1 MGIVK
6 NIGLIV
12 FGIVFQWGNAQYIS
26 VDESYTPQQLVQDK
40 LINSPCA
47 NVFNVSV
54 SGGNFA
60 SGEKS
65 YGYFDA
71 NGTTFP
77 FANGIVLTTGKT
89 VNTIGPNATLSD
101 DGGNMGWNGDS
112 DLNQALGLS
121 NSFNATVLEFDF
133 IPIGDHISFD
143 YIFSSEQYLLNPS
156 ANQCNYTDGFVF
168 LLKEATA
175 ATYENLAVVPGTTTP
190 VKVNTVR
197 GTGTLCPEA
206 NANYFDAFN
215 TTEHPTN
222 FNGQTKVMTAQ
233 ATVTP
238 GTTYHIKLAI
248 ADEGNYRYD
257 SAIFLGGGSFNFE
270 VDLGAD
276 RLVSNGTALCPTES
290 LTLHTNQ
297 PSAISYQWYQNNAI
311 LTGATLA
318 TYEVTTPGDYSV
330 EINYGSNCQTTG
342 NIRIE
347 YATNLLVNETTFTIC
362 DTDAN
367 QDGST
372 LINLGLIIPE
382 LFSNL
387 PPNYSIAFFENTT
400 STNALP
406 TNYSNTSPYNQI
418 IYARVMNIPGCYN
431 DFPVELIVATFPTIV
446 TDEEIG
452 LCENSP
458 ALLDAGSGF
467 TSYAWNTNPAQNTQ
481 TITVANPGIYSVTL
495 TNASNCTKTKTFTV
509 TASGVAT
516 IQNIIITDFSENN
529 SITVEY
535 SGPSTYTFSLDGLNY
550 QTSPTFT
557 QLNEGEYTLYVKD
570 TKGCG
575 IRTTPFFILDYPKY
589 FTPNG
594 DGINDYWYIKNLNQ
608 RITGNGSILIFD
620 RYGKLIHQINLQNQV
635 WDGTFN
641 GMPLPSSDYWFQ
653 IQWGYGKI
661 MKGHFSLKR

>member
-101 DGGNMGWNGDS
+101 DGGSMGWNGDS

-133 IPIGDHISFD
+133 IPLGDHISFD

-233 ATVTP
+233 AAVTP

-297 PSAISYQWYQNNAI
+297 PSAISYQWYQNNNI
-311 LTGATLA
+311 INGATQA
-318 TYEVTTPGDYSV
+318 SYEVTTAGTYSV
-330 EINYGSNCQTTG
+330 EINYGASCQTTG
-342 NIRIE
+342 SINIE
-347 YATNLLVNETTFTIC
+347 YATNLLVNESSFTIC

-372 LINLGLIIPE
+372 SINLGLIIPE

-467 TSYAWNTNPAQNTQ
+467 TSYAWNTNPVQNTQ

-653 IQWGYGKI
+653 IQWGDGKI